1 MKIYART
8 LNACHGVKEAN
19 LKRLHNVRF
28 QLYDI
33 LEEAKLWRQEDQW
46 LPRIGGRER
55 RDE

>member
-19 LKRLHNVRF
+19 LKRLLNVRF